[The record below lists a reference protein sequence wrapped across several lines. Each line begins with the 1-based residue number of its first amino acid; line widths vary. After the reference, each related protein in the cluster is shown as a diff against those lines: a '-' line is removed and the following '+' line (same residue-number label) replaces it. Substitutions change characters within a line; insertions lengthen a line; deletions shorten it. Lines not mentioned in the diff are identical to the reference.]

1 MKTVTLPTQ
10 AKTGLEWATCDLR
23 KLSCVTSEL
32 RKERMLRFMRR
43 GSQWIQVA
51 VIALLTTA
59 CSSSG
64 RQMPKSSPAAIEDKA
79 FRLETAFIVS
89 VNVPSESAEKVLRSI
104 TDSVPLEYGKYDRVA
119 FRSATGVEQFRPL
132 QGSRAGEQAV
142 LSEVPT
148 TRITFAIPED
158 VNLLQKVIAAARY
171 AHPYE
176 EPVVHVES
184 GWMSRAKASSDE
196 SNPNRWW
203 NQPQSQLE
211 KGSAAR

>member
-1 MKTVTLPTQ
+1 M
-10 AKTGLEWATCDLR
+10 
-23 KLSCVTSEL
+23 S
-32 RKERMLRFMRR
+32 RFVRR
-43 GSQWIQVA
+43 GSQWIRIA

-59 CSSSG
+59 CSSTG
-64 RQMPKSSPAAIEDKA
+64 RQMPNQMPGMLPAAIEDSA
-79 FRLETAFIVS
+79 FRLEPAYIVS

-104 TDSVPLEYGKYDRVA
+104 TDSVPLEYGKYDHVA
-119 FRSATGVEQFRPL
+119 FRSATGVEQFPPL

-158 VNLLQKVIAAARY
+158 FNLLHKVIAAIRY

-176 EPVVHVES
+176 EPVVHVEA
-184 GWMSRAKASSDE
+184 GWMSRAKASGDE

-203 NQPQSQLE
+203 NQPQSSE

>member
-1 MKTVTLPTQ
+1 M
-10 AKTGLEWATCDLR
+10 
-23 KLSCVTSEL
+23 S
-32 RKERMLRFMRR
+32 RFVRR
-43 GSQWIQVA
+43 GSQWIQIT
-51 VIALLTTA
+51 VIGLLTAA
-59 CSSSG
+59 CSSTG
-64 RQMPKSSPAAIEDKA
+64 RQTPKLSPAAIEDKA
-79 FRLETAFIVS
+79 FQLEPAYIVS
-89 VNVPSESAEKVLRSI
+89 VNVPSEAAEKVLRSI
-104 TDSVPLEYGKYDRVA
+104 TDSVPLEYGKYDHVA

-158 VNLLQKVIAAARY
+158 VNILHKVIAAVRY

-176 EPVVHVES
+176 EPVVHVET
-184 GWMSRAKASSDE
+184 GWMSRAKAGGDE

-203 NQPQSQLE
+203 NQPQSSPE